1 MKNKKV
7 LLIIGAVVLVA
18 AVVAG
23 CIGYQSYTRQKQL
36 EYEQTYIVIAGTE
49 YRRDSASIDLR
60 GILNAAEGYEAIQAE
75 LPNCEILWSVP
86 LQGGNVDSNAA
97 SITVDNLNETDIALL
112 AYLPALES
120 VDAENCDDPKMLELL
135 RQTYPDLE
143 VLHSVTIGGKTYTGS
158 EEVLDIRDPY
168 AGELMENLRQ
178 LPNVKTVNLTGTLPD
193 TETLLD
199 LKKAYPGITFV
210 WEFQLCGVSVN
221 TLTEFV
227 DLSDI
232 PLTGIEEVE
241 EALPCFYNLKQVDM
255 CDCGIDSPTM
265 DALNKRYP
273 ETKFV
278 WEVTVARNYQIRTDS
293 TYFMPS
299 ITHLP
304 GVNDGTCAN
313 LRYCTDMVILDLGH
327 MAINSCAFVE
337 YMPNLEFLILGDSS
351 VTDIT
356 PVGTLNK
363 LKFLELFKLS
373 ITDYSPL
380 LNLSALE
387 DLNLSATFYGDINQL
402 QDMPWL
408 DRLWLVC
415 NRDTKA
421 MQQELQEAL
430 PNTMI
435 LFADGSST
443 DRGWRYA
450 PNYFEYRDMVGMWY
464 MVK

>member
-7 LLIIGAVVLVA
+7 TLIIGAVVLVA

-23 CIGYQSYTRQKQL
+23 WFGYRGYTRQKQL
-36 EYEQTYIVIAGTE
+36 EYEQTYITIAGTE
-49 YRRDSASIDLR
+49 YRRDAASIDLR
-60 GILNAAEGYEAIQAE
+60 GTLDSPQGYEAIQAE

-86 LQGGNVDSNAA
+86 LQDGRVDSNAA
-97 SITVDNLNETDIALL
+97 SVTVENLTEEDIALL
-112 AYLPALES
+112 AYLPALKT
-120 VDAENCDDPKMLELL
+120 VDAENCGDLQMLELL

-143 VLHSVTIGGKTYTGS
+143 ILRSVTIGGKTYTGS
-158 EEVLDIRDPY
+158 EETLDIPDPQV
-168 AGELMENLRQ
+168 GELMENLQQ

-193 TETLLD
+193 NETLID
-199 LKKAYPGITFV
+199 LKKAYPEITFV
-210 WEFQLCGVSVN
+210 WEFQLCGVTVN
-221 TLTEFV
+221 TAAEFI

-232 PLTGIEEVE
+232 PLKGIEEVE
-241 EALPCFYNLKQVDM
+241 AALPCFYNLKQVDM

-313 LRYCTDMVILDLGH
+313 LRYCTDLMILDLGH

-351 VTDIT
+351 VVDIT

-363 LKFLELFKLS
+363 LRFLELFKLS
-373 ITDYSPL
+373 ITDYTPL
-380 LNLSALE
+380 LNLAALE

-415 NRDTKA
+415 NRDTKDRREA
-421 MQQELQEAL
+421 LQEAL

-443 DRGWRYA
+443 DRGWRFA
-450 PNYFEYRDMVGMWY
+450 PNYFEYRDIVGMWY